1 MYQVGFSLTGVK
13 VSHICLALTQ
23 IAEGA
28 GLESFTWLS
37 LLCHFLNAFNDITS
51 FQEV

>member
-1 MYQVGFSLTGVK
+1 MYQVGFSLTEVK

-28 GLESFTWLS
+28 GLEFHMVIFAVS
-37 LLCHFLNAFNDITS
+37 LFKRI
-51 FQEV
+51 E